1 MPEFD
6 NRWENW
12 SGDFA
17 GSFGAEALGPAV
29 REHVP
34 EILDAFGRAAR
45 ARDPDF
51 PDRASPGTFAAVLT
65 ETMPRLVL
73 PDEAREQV
81 PEVIASFFEYLRD
94 DGRLAEGAEWAAQVR
109 VIGRSYRERLK
120 PGGGVKGV
128 TIRKAANASPIG
140 RNDPCPCG
148 SGKKYK
154 KCCLDRSA

>member
-1 MPEFD
+1 MFD

-17 GSFGAEALGPAV
+17 ESFKASLLDVAV

-34 EILDAFGRAAR
+34 EILTTFGEAVRAI
-45 ARDPDF
+45 DPEF
-51 PDRASPGTFAAVLT
+51 PDEVRPETFAKVLG
-65 ETMPRLVL
+65 ETMPRLKL
-73 PDEAREQV
+73 PDAARALV
-81 PEVIASFFEYLRD
+81 PEVIVQFLEYLQD
-94 DGRLAEGAEWAAQVR
+94 SGRLGEAGDWAAQIR
-109 VIGRSYRERLK
+109 VIGSSYEERLK

-128 TIRKAANASPIG
+128 TIRRSDKSSPLG

-154 KCCLDRSA
+154 KCCMSQG